1 MKTIQML
8 LEQASINENN
18 SSVSKSETHFSN
30 QEEIRQRFTEY
41 KKCLLDLTCWNK
53 AGNLSSYQHF
63 KENGEKTDDKIS
75 ENSLI
80 RISLKGTGKYNWV
93 KVVGLTDNEDEFI
106 LTFQPTYDPT
116 AENPKIVSHFFTA
129 EARNNFCLQL
139 KDTKI
144 VFYIIG
150 LNEKQNLAPT
160 SDFVEA
166 IRNWVTANVGSY
178 LGLQREEW
186 TTFAQNF
193 LQLIKK
199 KQQA

>member
-1 MKTIQML
+1 MKTIRAL
-8 LEQASINENN
+8 LEQANTDENH

-30 QEEIRQRFTEY
+30 QARTRQGFSEY

-63 KENGEKTDDKIS
+63 KENGETTEGKVS

-80 RISLKGTGKYNWV
+80 RISLKGTGKYDWV
-93 KVVGLTDNEDEFI
+93 KVIEITDNEDEFI
-106 LTFQPTYDPT
+106 LTVQPTYDPT

-150 LNEKQNLAPT
+150 LNEKQNVAPT
-160 SDFVEA
+160 SEFVEA
-166 IRNWVTANVGSY
+166 IRNWVAANVGSY
-178 LGLQREEW
+178 LGLQRDEW

-193 LQLIKK
+193 LQLTNK